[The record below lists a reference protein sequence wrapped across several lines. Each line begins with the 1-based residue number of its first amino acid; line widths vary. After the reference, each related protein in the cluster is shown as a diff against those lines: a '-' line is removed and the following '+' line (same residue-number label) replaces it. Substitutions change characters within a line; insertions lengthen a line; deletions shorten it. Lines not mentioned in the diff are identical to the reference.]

1 MTGERKATQAM
12 RILKYIAEHGSISQK
27 EAMQMGIA
35 RLAARIH
42 DIEGGG
48 IRFLHEWESGKDADG
63 NCYRYVRYRKAV

>member
-48 IRFLHEWESGKDADG
+48 IRFLH
-63 NCYRYVRYRKAV
+63 